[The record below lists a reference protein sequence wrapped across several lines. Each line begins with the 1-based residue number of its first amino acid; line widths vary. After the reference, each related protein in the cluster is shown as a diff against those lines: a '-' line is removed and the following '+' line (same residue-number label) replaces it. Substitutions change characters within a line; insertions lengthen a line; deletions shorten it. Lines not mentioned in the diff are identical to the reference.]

1 MHFQLATLALFV
13 LSGITNALP
22 NPGETPTGYGGTT
35 TSTWGTTSTCTPSTG
50 YSYSTGYSTYSTV
63 SVTTIPSTS
72 YSTVCIQLPPSLASY
87 RSQTPLSPHSTLTS
101 LLLLTD
107 NLHHN
112 QNSPPNPHPPHHL
125 LRNLLHHH
133 SRRPHHF
140 DLLHNQNFHDRNPL
154 RNDHVARKR
163 CCQHRDQNFCR
174 RVYQDGG
181 SCGDDY
187 ADWYDCFYD
196 GGGGDD
202 DGLCEC
208 GGYG

>member
-13 LSGITNALP
+13 LSAITNALP

-35 TSTWGTTSTCTPSTG
+35 TSTWGTKSTCTPSTG

-72 YSTVCIQLPPSLASY
+72 YSTVCIHLPRSLPPLPP
-87 RSQTPLSPHSTLTS
+87 TDPKPLSPHYTLTS

-107 NLHHN
+107 NLDNN

-133 SRRPHHF
+133 PRRPHHF
-140 DLLHNQNFHDRNPL
+140 DLLHDQNFHDRNPL
-154 RNDHVARKR
+154 RNDHIARK
-163 CCQHRDQNFCR
+163 
-174 RVYQDGG
+174 
-181 SCGDDY
+181 
-187 ADWYDCFYD
+187 
-196 GGGGDD
+196 
-202 DGLCEC
+202 
-208 GGYG
+208 